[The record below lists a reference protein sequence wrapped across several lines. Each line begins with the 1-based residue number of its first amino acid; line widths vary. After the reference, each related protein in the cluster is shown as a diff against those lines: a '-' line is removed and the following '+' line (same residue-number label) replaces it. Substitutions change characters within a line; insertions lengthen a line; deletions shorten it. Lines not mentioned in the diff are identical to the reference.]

1 MFPPSGKGL
10 TMQKDN
16 KIFDDFAKMATGVG
30 GMVMDMRRE
39 IEGMV
44 LSQIEKIL
52 SKMNLVRREEF
63 EAVREMACKARE
75 NNDILEKRLAEI
87 ENLLDSQ
94 SSSGKSSKK

>member
-1 MFPPSGKGL
+1 
-10 TMQKDN
+10 MQKDN